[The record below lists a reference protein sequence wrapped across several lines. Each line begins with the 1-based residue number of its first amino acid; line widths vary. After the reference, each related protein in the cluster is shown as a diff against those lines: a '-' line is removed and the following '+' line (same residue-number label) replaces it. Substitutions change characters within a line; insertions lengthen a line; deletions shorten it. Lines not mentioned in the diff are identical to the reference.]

1 MHLSS
6 WYLSDPKY
14 GQGICPPGICLNQN
28 MVQGFV
34 LLAFVRTKS
43 GSRHLSDP
51 KVGPGICPPG
61 ICPIQKLVLEFVL
74 RDIRPVLVFFLQG
87 ICQGRKMPGPGIC
100 LLAMYW
106 DWLHSLIKSKDNYVK
121 VFDTYSPIFGR
132 TNASSQF
139 LVRTNPKRTNTWSQ
153 FWFGQMP
160 GVNFWSDKCLESTLV
175 RTNARRT
182 NACSKFLVGQMPR
195 VNFWTDKCLE
205 DKCLDGQM
213 PVQAFVLRGICLS
226 RHLSANR

>member
-1 MHLSS
+1 MVQAFVLLAFVQSKIWSRHLSSWHLSNPKYGQGICPPGICLNRNMVQAFDLLAFVQTKNGSMHLSS

-132 TNASSQF
+132 TNARS
-139 LVRTNPKRTNTWSQ
+139 
-153 FWFGQMP
+153 
-160 GVNFWSDKCLESTLV
+160 
-175 RTNARRT
+175 
-182 NACSKFLVGQMPR
+182 
-195 VNFWTDKCLE
+195 
-205 DKCLDGQM
+205 
-213 PVQAFVLRGICLS
+213 
-226 RHLSANR
+226 